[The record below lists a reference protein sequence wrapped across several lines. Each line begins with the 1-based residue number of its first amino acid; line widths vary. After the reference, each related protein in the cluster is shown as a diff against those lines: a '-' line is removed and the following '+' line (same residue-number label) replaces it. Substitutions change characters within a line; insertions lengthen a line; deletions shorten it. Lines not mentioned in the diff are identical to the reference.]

1 MREFRSGSQIL
12 FGFLPEQT
20 VDLRN
25 GVWKI
30 TEWVQPD
37 RPGVDAPTLRREL
50 RKQVAPWANTGHDGG
65 YAQDLLRGVD
75 VKILSLNK
83 AMGVKVEPFPRW
95 WRCSDCK
102 RLRDKL
108 TVNCICGSPRR
119 SQLAFVAYHDQ
130 CGAMKAPY
138 IPICPQHG
146 QVRLVYPGTATAT
159 DIRFECPV
167 CRTVL
172 RKGFGFPQCECGRG
186 RMVVNI
192 HRAAAV
198 FTPRTMAMIN
208 PPSLERVR
216 RLNDAGGA
224 AQALTWVLGG
234 LAADTLEGA
243 AGTVDS
249 FRAHLAAQGLS
260 AALINQLAATAL
272 ASGELRETV
281 SAADLPDKV
290 RSAAEA
296 EAVRIATALLESRTR
311 LTHMVAATSD
321 ASELGRLY
329 RGDYPRVIAGCGF
342 EEVELIDRFP
352 VLTGVFGYTRG
363 GSSPGDSRLVPY
375 RDRSSNAYVVYGEVG
390 RTEALFF
397 RLDPLQVLKW
407 LRRRGHAI
415 DAAADTATARLN
427 LLRQAP
433 VDEFAANTTNEAG
446 REIVTLI
453 HSYAHTIMRQ
463 IAVFAGVDRNSL
475 SEFLVPGHLAFFIFA
490 AAKGDFVLGGL
501 QAVFETEL
509 HRFLETI
516 RGLDHRCPL
525 DPGCRRVGAACVA
538 CLHVGEP
545 SCRLFNQLLDR
556 RVLRSP
562 AGYLES
568 IAGAL
573 TS

>member
-1 MREFRSGSQIL
+1 
-12 FGFLPEQT
+12 
-20 VDLRN
+20 
-25 GVWKI
+25 
-30 TEWVQPD
+30 
-37 RPGVDAPTLRREL
+37 
-50 RKQVAPWANTGHDGG
+50 
-65 YAQDLLRGVD
+65 
-75 VKILSLNK
+75 
-83 AMGVKVEPFPRW
+83 
-95 WRCSDCK
+95 
-102 RLRDKL
+102 
-108 TVNCICGSPRR
+108 
-119 SQLAFVAYHDQ
+119 
-130 CGAMKAPY
+130 
-138 IPICPQHG
+138 
-146 QVRLVYPGTATAT
+146 
-159 DIRFECPV
+159 
-167 CRTVL
+167 
-172 RKGFGFPQCECGRG
+172 
-186 RMVVNI
+186 MVVNI